1 MSPDTPIDDPAVKVA
16 RPFVRAL
23 QAAGITTLGAAWAK
37 SDAEL
42 LALHGVGQKGIRM
55 LRELQSG

>member
-1 MSPDTPIDDPAVKVA
+1 MSPDTPIDDPAVKVS

-55 LRELQSG
+55 LRALESA

>member
-1 MSPDTPIDDPAVKVA
+1 MSPDTPIDDPAI
-16 RPFVRAL
+16 RISQPFLRAL

-42 LALHGVGQKGIRM
+42 LALHGVGQKGIRLM
-55 LRELQSG
+55 RELESV

>member
-1 MSPDTPIDDPAVKVA
+1 MSPDTPIDDPAVKLP

-23 QAAGITTLGAAWAK
+23 LSAHLTTLGAAWAK

-55 LRELQSG
+55 LRALESA